1 MCQYFDIIYKI
12 NYTDSNNYTV
22 SKNTEKIFFVKRN
35 SKKDVKED
43 GKTYTFHLRKDAKWS
58 DGTKKP
64 VMLQGDV
71 PSPIDTPVGCK
82 FASRFPYATKR
93 CHEERPIFRNVGN
106 EHYVACHQV
115 E

>member
-1 MCQYFDIIYKI
+1 M
-12 NYTDSNNYTV
+12 
-22 SKNTEKIFFVKRN
+22 SKKHRENLFRKTKLK
-35 SKKDVKED
+35 KKDVKED

-58 DGTKKP
+58 DGSLVTAKDSNIP
-64 VMLQGDV
+64 GEG
-71 PSPIDTPVGCK
+71 PVGCK
-82 FASRFPYATKR
+82 FASRCPYATKR